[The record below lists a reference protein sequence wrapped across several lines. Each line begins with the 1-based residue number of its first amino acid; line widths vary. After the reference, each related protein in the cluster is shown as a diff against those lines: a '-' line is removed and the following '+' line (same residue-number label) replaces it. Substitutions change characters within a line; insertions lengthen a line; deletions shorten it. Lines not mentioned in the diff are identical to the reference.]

1 MKLFMSVCLCAMLV
15 LAGCNNDDNV
25 VNIPVDQAVE
35 TGMNQAMATTVV
47 PTVGFMAA
55 VADLLA
61 GPGAVVGLA
70 CPETGAWCTSGSAS
84 CTPAVTGLDLNFD
97 QCQVADW
104 DSPLTLDGDVN
115 AVLGTTLVLTLDNL
129 VVNGSPAISG
139 TGTVNPAACDYVVNI
154 HSTDATVTGTVTQ
167 CGTDAFPT
175 GDSLLIGFDDFI
187 VTVTFDGSSTASA
200 TASRSGTPVAICS
213 INLAAS
219 PPASS
224 CAAP

>member
-25 VNIPVDQAVE
+25 VDIPVDQAVE

-47 PTVGFMAA
+47 PTVDFMAA
-55 VADLLA
+55 VAHLLA
-61 GPGAVVGLA
+61 GPGAVAGLA
-70 CPETGAWCTSGSAS
+70 CPETGAWCTSGSAT
-84 CTPAVTGLDLNFD
+84 CTPAVTGLDFGFD
-97 QCQVADW
+97 QCRLI
-104 DSPLTLDGDVN
+104 DSTLTLDGDLN
-115 AVLGTTLVLTLDNL
+115 AVVGATLVLTLDNL
-129 VVNGSPAISG
+129 VINGSPAISG
-139 TGTVNPAACDYVVNI
+139 TGTVNPAACDYVVSI
-154 HSTDATVTGTVTQ
+154 HGSDATVTGTVTQ